1 MFEALQDPASYADID
16 ETIRILKKHS
26 MPNGQDPTSAE
37 LLNQVRAKL
46 TEEIADLEKA
56 IEAHKAALKVLKS
69 RLKKLEK

>member
-1 MFEALQDPASYADID
+1 M
-16 ETIRILKKHS
+16 
-26 MPNGQDPTSAE
+26 NGQDPTSAE